1 MEAFAEFV
9 EGPLLWA
16 VWIFF
21 SAGIIYRLI
30 AFFTLA
36 SKRDRPVFSH
46 FSLAAVLKTW
56 IRYILP
62 FNQTVKKNP
71 LFTLA
76 SYLFHLCLL
85 ALPLFCVAHLNEWE
99 EGYLWTAGI
108 FEWSALSWAWIP
120 DGWIQPMTWIVIA
133 LGASFLIRRMV
144 VPEVRI
150 ISEFSDY
157 LILILAVLPFL
168 TGWLASHT
176 DSLGDYG
183 RMIHILTGELWL
195 VLIPVTKLSHMFF
208 FFPSRAVMGIEWNRR
223 GYSA

>member
-1 MEAFAEFV
+1 MDAFAEFV

-16 VWIFF
+16 AWLFF
-21 SAGIIYRLI
+21 LAGLVYRLI
-30 AFFTLA
+30 AFFSLA
-36 SKRDRPVFSH
+36 GKRDKPVFQH
-46 FSLAAVLKTW
+46 FNLAAVVKSW
-56 IRYILP
+56 IRYLLP

-71 LFTLA
+71 IFTLA

-99 EGYLWTAGI
+99 EGYLWMSG
-108 FEWSALSWAWIP
+108 FFQWSALSWAWIP
-120 DGWIQPMTWIVIA
+120 DSWMVPMTWIVIGI
-133 LGASFLIRRMV
+133 GAAFFIRRLV

-168 TGWLASHT
+168 TGFLASHT
-176 DSLGDYG
+176 AALGDYG

-195 VLIPVTKLSHMFF
+195 VLIPTTKLAHMFM
-208 FFPSRAVMGIEWNRR
+208 FFPSRAVIAIEWNRR
-223 GYSA
+223 GFSA